1 MSDDVW
7 LAIQAAAPGPARPP
21 RRAMAAM
28 EYQVGERSVQE
39 LHGSAIY
46 ESRTTNYAELV
57 AGRMAL
63 EVKHLTDDEVEFDL
77 RGVDVSFANAL
88 RRIMLSEVP
97 TMAIETVYIEEN
109 DGVVM
114 DEVLAHRLGLV
125 PIAADPNDFEE
136 LHDPEDA
143 TDANTIV
150 FGLEVRA
157 PPNTRVSKTPSA
169 RVADRSP
176 GEPAP
181 HEDSDSEDDRLP
193 GGPKHTTRVTTAD
206 LSWLPQGEQEAF
218 LADRPVKPVHD
229 DILITKLR
237 PGQAVALEAHGRKGI
252 AKDHAKFSP
261 VATASY
267 RMFPKLATR
276 PRKRSEPAHA
286 FDGDAPPPTSIFDAE
301 GPVTVRSRPLPC
313 SACKLCAPRRDP
325 APPRD
330 DRSAAF
336 ATRVALT
343 RVGDHFLF
351 KVESAGQLA
360 PLRIVKDAIA
370 VLKRK
375 CDNWRT
381 ELDLVGAA
389 LSDAPPR
396 GDGML

>member
-1 MSDDVW
+1 
-7 LAIQAAAPGPARPP
+7 
-21 RRAMAAM
+21 MAAM

-193 GGPKHTTRVTTAD
+193 GGPKHTTRVTTAH

-218 LADRPVKPVHD
+218 LADRPVQPVHD

-286 FDGDAPPPTSIFDAE
+286 FDGDAPPPPTSIFDAE
-301 GPVTVRSRPLPC
+301 GPVHVRSRPLPC
-313 SACKLCAPRRDP
+313 STCKLCAPRRDA

-330 DRSAAF
+330 DRSEAF

-343 RVGDHFLF
+343 RVSDHFLF

>member
-1 MSDDVW
+1 
-7 LAIQAAAPGPARPP
+7 
-21 RRAMAAM
+21 MAAM

-169 RVADRSP
+169 RVAVADAWEAEPQLPAGALRAVPRGAKRRFYRRARARWGSDHWTFDRGRGPVQTTCPLICEP
-176 GEPAP
+176 GKPRARYAVLP
-181 HEDSDSEDDRLP
+181 VDFYVDSDDGHAMLVFRWFYKKSDIDRKALAALKKDDPKYDGRSVLRFGFLFAGYEDEFVHWESIVLARKASLSAAAVFLANS
-193 GGPKHTTRVTTAD
+193 GTTAD
-206 LSWLPQGEQEAF
+206 PLYTSAAALYTTPQFG
-218 LADRPVKPVHD
+218 VY
-229 DILITKLR
+229 
-237 PGQAVALEAHGRKGI
+237 AVNDALVPSAASAGSASTRWRF
-252 AKDHAKFSP
+252 ATFSF
-261 VATASY
+261 ASV
-267 RMFPKLATR
+267 
-276 PRKRSEPAHA
+276 
-286 FDGDAPPPTSIFDAE
+286 PPSRRLVSVEISA
-301 GPVTVRSRPLPC
+301 RSRC
-313 SACKLCAPRRDP
+313 
-325 APPRD
+325 
-330 DRSAAF
+330 RS
-336 ATRVALT
+336 
-343 RVGDHFLF
+343 
-351 KVESAGQLA
+351 
-360 PLRIVKDAIA
+360 
-370 VLKRK
+370 
-375 CDNWRT
+375 
-381 ELDLVGAA
+381 
-389 LSDAPPR
+389 
-396 GDGML
+396 

>member
-1 MSDDVW
+1 
-7 LAIQAAAPGPARPP
+7 
-21 RRAMAAM
+21 MAAM

-46 ESRTTNYAELV
+46 ESRSGNYAELV

-176 GEPAP
+176 AGRDKGDSTSLQRECAARARFGNSTHASRALREMIARPEIGRNERKTAELGAFEVGHVAPLCCPGRPASP
-181 HEDSDSEDDRLP
+181 RP
-193 GGPKHTTRVTTAD
+193 TRT
-206 LSWLPQGEQEAF
+206 
-218 LADRPVKPVHD
+218 
-229 DILITKLR
+229 
-237 PGQAVALEAHGRKGI
+237 
-252 AKDHAKFSP
+252 
-261 VATASY
+261 ATARTTGCPAGPS
-267 RMFPKLATR
+267 TR
-276 PRKRSEPAHA
+276 RA
-286 FDGDAPPPTSIFDAE
+286 
-301 GPVTVRSRPLPC
+301 
-313 SACKLCAPRRDP
+313 
-325 APPRD
+325 
-330 DRSAAF
+330 
-336 ATRVALT
+336 
-343 RVGDHFLF
+343 
-351 KVESAGQLA
+351 
-360 PLRIVKDAIA
+360 
-370 VLKRK
+370 
-375 CDNWRT
+375 
-381 ELDLVGAA
+381 
-389 LSDAPPR
+389 
-396 GDGML
+396 